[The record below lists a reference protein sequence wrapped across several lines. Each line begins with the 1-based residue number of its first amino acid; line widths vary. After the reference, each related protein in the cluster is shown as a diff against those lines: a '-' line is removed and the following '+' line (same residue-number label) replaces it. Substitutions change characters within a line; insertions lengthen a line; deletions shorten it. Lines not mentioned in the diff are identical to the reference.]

1 MDLAMWYDKRQSN
14 IQSAQTKIRQVNRM
28 AADTITVKSYGDVFP
43 RAGTNTRTPYEHQ
56 KKAMAGLDK
65 MNQST
70 SYSTLVVLPTGGGK
84 TYTASTWLLKN
95 AIDQKKKILWIAH
108 RQMLLDQAAES
119 FQKFAYTETIP
130 HVSSFSFR
138 IVSGSTSHDR
148 TSDIKSTDNLLIVSK
163 DSIGRNLNRLDPWLK
178 GEKEIYLI
186 VDEAHHSTAKTYRRV
201 IDYVK
206 GKVPAVKLIGLTATP
221 FRTAEDEQGLL
232 AKIYSDGIKDGHVV
246 HGDVGITYQI
256 GLKELIN
263 RQILSKPIFESY
275 YTEEM
280 YGDSLGLDAWESIQY
295 LDTLPDDIAEQIAI
309 STARNKLIVDTYLA
323 KQKEYGQT
331 IVFAVN
337 VVHAIQLS
345 ALFNKAGIKADYVV
359 SDIKD
364 SVTGVT
370 ISRKENDRK
379 LAAYRDR
386 KLQILI
392 NVNILTEGVDLPQT
406 KTVFLARPTVSS
418 ILMTQMI
425 GRALR
430 GVKAGGTASVYIVSF
445 IDNWNEHI
453 AWVNPESLFGGNNE
467 FADNDAEQAKHELRM
482 IAISKIEEF
491 ASVLDDAVDTSSLEK
506 VPFIQR
512 IPLGMYAFSYLEENG
527 MDLSYQVM
535 VYDSTRKAYQDLM
548 DSLPDLFKSFGATD
562 EYLSEELL
570 HEMEEQCRESFFCGD
585 MIPPYAPDDIV
596 SILKYYAQYETAPHF
611 YTFDQIDKNKLDVA
625 RIAQHIWDEDM
636 GERKRAEYINSLW
649 DSTDDNML
657 RLFFGRKLY
666 FLRQLDI
673 ECMKIS
679 HPGIYEEESNVKFGT
694 RQLADLP
701 LHEIGEI
708 APDTEKA
715 LRDGAFEK
723 SKNATGEYQCACC
736 GATGCSRVFF
746 QVDHIIPMN
755 KGGKSVPEN
764 LQILCR
770 KCNGAKGD
778 K

>member
-1 MDLAMWYDKRQSN
+1 M
-14 IQSAQTKIRQVNRM
+14 TT
-28 AADTITVKSYGDVFP
+28 DTITVKSFGDIFP
-43 RAGTNTRTPYEHQ
+43 RTGTNARTPYEHL
-56 KKAMAGLDK
+56 KRAMAGLDK
-65 MNQST
+65 INQSP

-130 HVSSFSFR
+130 HISSFSFR
-138 IVSGSTSHDR
+138 IISGSTSHDR

-163 DSIGRNLNRLDPWLK
+163 DSIGRNLNCLNPWLK

-206 GKVPAVKLIGLTATP
+206 EKVPAVKLIGLTATP

-232 AKIYSDGIKDGHVV
+232 AKIYSDGIKDGQAIR
-246 HGDVGITYQI
+246 GDVGITYQI

-280 YGDSLGLDAWESIQY
+280 YGDSLGLDAWESIQH
-295 LDTLPDDIAEQIAI
+295 LDTLPDDIAEQIAV
-309 STARNKLIVDTYLA
+309 SAARNKLIVDTYLA

-364 SVTGVT
+364 SITGVT

-379 LAAYRDR
+379 LTAYRDG

-430 GVKAGGTASVYIVSF
+430 GVKAGGTASAYIVSF

-467 FADNDAEQAKHELRM
+467 FADNEAERAKHELRM

-535 VYDSTRKAYQDLM
+535 IYDSTQKAYQNLM
-548 DSLPDLFKSFGATD
+548 DSLPDLFRSFGATD

-570 HEMEEQCRESFFCGD
+570 DEMEKQCRDSFFCGE
-585 MIPPYAPDDIV
+585 MIPPYAPEDIV
-596 SILKYYAQYETAPHF
+596 RILKYYAQYEAAPHF
-611 YTFDQIDKNKLDVA
+611 YTFDQ
-625 RIAQHIWDEDM
+625 E
-636 GERKRAEYINSLW
+636 INW
-649 DSTDDNML
+649 TWH
-657 RLFFGRKLY
+657 RLPS
-666 FLRQLDI
+666 I
-673 ECMKIS
+673 
-679 HPGIYEEESNVKFGT
+679 FGT
-694 RQLADLP
+694 R
-701 LHEIGEI
+701 IW
-708 APDTEKA
+708 
-715 LRDGAFEK
+715 
-723 SKNATGEYQCACC
+723 
-736 GATGCSRVFF
+736 
-746 QVDHIIPMN
+746 
-755 KGGKSVPEN
+755 EN
-764 LQILCR
+764 V
-770 KCNGAKGD
+770 NGLNI
-778 K
+778 